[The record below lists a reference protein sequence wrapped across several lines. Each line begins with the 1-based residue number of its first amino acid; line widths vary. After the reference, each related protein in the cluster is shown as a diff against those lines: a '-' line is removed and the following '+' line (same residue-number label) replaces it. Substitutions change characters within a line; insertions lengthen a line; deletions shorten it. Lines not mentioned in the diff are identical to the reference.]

1 MLGASG
7 GRKVRRQVIW
17 GEGDMKKRA
26 GFVFLLALVFTIASP
41 AAAKATEPN
50 DESATY
56 EFFLEVTNVA
66 QSPLGDTIS
75 VMGEGQFGTHPKFA
89 SGGGSFTFTGADGTT
104 FAGDWTVNGLVDFQP
119 YGCGVVF
126 GNPIPDNLCG
136 GRVVLDVTATTPFDP
151 QPATLTIYCVIGSP
165 PASAAEGVRLV
176 VPGVGGFNR
185 QIAGM
190 NVYVKQ

>member
-7 GRKVRRQVIW
+7 GRKVGCQLIW

-26 GFVFLLALVFTIASP
+26 GFAFLLTVVFTIASP
-41 AAAKATEPN
+41 AVAKATEPN
-50 DESATY
+50 NESATY
-56 EFFLEVTNVA
+56 EFFLEVPNVA
-66 QSPLGDTIS
+66 QSPLGATIS
-75 VMGEGQFGTHPKFA
+75 VTGEGQFGTHPKSA

-151 QPATLTIYCVIGSP
+151 QPATLTIYCLIGSP
-165 PASAAEGVRLV
+165 PASAAEGIRLV
-176 VPGVGGFNR
+176 VPGVVASTG
-185 QIAGM
+185 
-190 NVYVKQ
+190 KSPE